1 MNLRS
6 MNAALIKVKDL
17 FCERD
22 DRVLFDGLTF
32 DLFSGELVHVKGVN
46 GAGKSTL
53 LRCLAG
59 LYSDF
64 SGEIKYGSSSLGIKY
79 FGHKVNVKRN
89 LTALE
94 NLNLFS
100 LFSASGEVAAEQV
113 LSDVGLAGYEHVL
126 CSDMSE
132 GQRRRV
138 ALASVLMSGSEVCFL
153 DEPFSSL
160 DVGGVCFLE
169 QFLVSLASRGR
180 LVVFTSHHQFAH
192 ENVRVLTL
200 GECSA

>member
-1 MNLRS
+1 MNS
-6 MNAALIKVKDL
+6 ALIKVKDL

-22 DRVLFDGLTF
+22 DRVLFDGLSF
-32 DLFSGELVHVKGVN
+32 DLFSGELVHIKGVN

-64 SGEIKYGSSSLGIKY
+64 AGEIQHASPSVGIKY
-79 FGHKVNVKRN
+79 FGHKINVKRN
-89 LTALE
+89 LSALE

-100 LFSASGEVAAEQV
+100 LFSANGEVLAERA
-113 LSDVGLAGYEHVL
+113 LSEVGLAGYEHVL

-138 ALASVLMSGSEVCFL
+138 ALASVLMSGSQICFL

-160 DVGGVCFLE
+160 DVDGVRFLE
-169 QFLVSLASRGR
+169 QFLISLAARDR
-180 LVVFTSHHQFAH
+180 LVVITSHHQFEH
-192 ENVRVLTL
+192 DNVRVLML
-200 GECSA
+200 GEGCD